1 MDNFENYNLIELR
14 LVYGDNIDLILK
26 VETVAQNLLLINDY
40 FKTISSHFLRSYIN
54 IFHKKE
60 IQTVILRC

>member
-26 VETVAQNLLLINDY
+26 VETVAQNLLLDY
-40 FKTISSHFLRSYIN
+40 VSS
-54 IFHKKE
+54 
-60 IQTVILRC
+60 